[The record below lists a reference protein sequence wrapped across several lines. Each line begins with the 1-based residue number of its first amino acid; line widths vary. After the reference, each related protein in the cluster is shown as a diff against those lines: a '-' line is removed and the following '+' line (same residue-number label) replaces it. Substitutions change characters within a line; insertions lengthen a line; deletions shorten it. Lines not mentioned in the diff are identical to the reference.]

1 MDNYYAGLLMR
12 FYNNFNHV
20 KMIMEA
26 LKTRHIEYEMSD
38 SEVKD
43 LISLL
48 GYLIIENNLED
59 RL

>member
-1 MDNYYAGLLMR
+1 MDNYYAGLLIR

-20 KMIMEA
+20 KMILDA
-26 LKTRHIEYEMSD
+26 LDQKHIDYCMSEK
-38 SEVKD
+38 EVQD

-48 GYLIIENNLED
+48 GYLITENNLEE